1 MDASLRARAEQLATE
16 FAGQAQTAEDLNG
29 FMRLMMQSA
38 LERMLNTEMDVH
50 LGRRKLPG
58 AGPLAGAVGETDAL
72 KCSAIAPAR
81 SSPNRRNGHSR

>member
-50 LGRRKLPG
+50 LGRRKAPG
-58 AGPLAGAVGETDAL
+58 CGRVGRRDAL
-72 KCSAIAPAR
+72 GYDVGPTFPQPAQR
-81 SSPNRRNGHSR
+81 SLA